1 MVMAQS
7 NVIFDEDKN
16 AHISCL
22 RPITRN
28 NSNETE
34 QPAEITEV
42 ITEINLFDLPPE
54 EIHIEDIDLSETDE
68 SMDHGHIRSRS
79 GTEEC
84 MTHGRTKAACPIDDG
99 NPAAR
104 ANPDLALPG
113 HTNGHEDRRLPDPGQ
128 IDGHHIYI

>member
-7 NVIFDEDKN
+7 DVIFDEDKN
-16 AHISCL
+16 AHISYL
-22 RPITRN
+22 RPLTRN

-34 QPAEITEV
+34 QPAEITEL
-42 ITEINLFDLPPE
+42 ITEIDLFNLPQE
-54 EIHIEDIDLSETDE
+54 EIHIDDIDLSETDE
-68 SMDHGHIRSRS
+68 SMDHGHTRSRS

-104 ANPDLALPG
+104 ANPDLALCE
-113 HTNGHEDRRLPDPGQ
+113 HTNRHEDRRPPDSG
-128 IDGHHIYI
+128 